1 MDKFEEL
8 CTTIAIELRGVDA
21 VVALNA
27 TICNVAAVIVSAF
40 EKEVRETVT
49 NSVVQSLR
57 RYIEVMERKNNENQ
71 SEYRE
76 GKQ

>member
-27 TICNVAAVIVSAF
+27 TICNVAAVLVAAF
-40 EKEVRETVT
+40 EKEERKTITE
-49 NSVVQSLR
+49 SVIHSLH
-57 RYIEVMERKNNENQ
+57 RYIEVMERKNNENT
-71 SEYRE
+71 SD
-76 GKQ
+76 